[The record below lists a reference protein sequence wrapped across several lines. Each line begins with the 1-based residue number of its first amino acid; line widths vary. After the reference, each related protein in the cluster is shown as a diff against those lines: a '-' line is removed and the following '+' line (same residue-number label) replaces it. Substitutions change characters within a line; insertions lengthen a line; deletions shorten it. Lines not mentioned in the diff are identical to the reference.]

1 MKSGMYSSTVVKMN
15 TYDATARPKAV
26 RPREVRGSHSHAADA
41 DGIKINMNMFICI
54 LGDFDLQYYYVHS
67 RTGVTVFA
75 LYMLT
80 YTYKVANRF
89 DHTHTKSLP
98 PQHFRH
104 GSCSTDSCSL
114 KIAGQYFGV

>member
-1 MKSGMYSSTVVKMN
+1 MN

-26 RPREVRGSHSHAADA
+26 RPPEVRGSHSHA
-41 DGIKINMNMFICI
+41 GIMNVYAYILLLE
-54 LGDFDLQYYYVHS
+54 LGDFDLQYYYVYVHS
-67 RTGVTVFA
+67 RIGVTVFA